1 MRFRKDLGVALAQL
15 LQYLAEFHGVGPVAG
30 VGFVKQGDM
39 IIAADQQPQTDL
51 SQIDAASL
59 VLAAPG
65 EPGRGTS
72 VDVGEEV
79 GGVVDQGGGVDA
91 PIAHQHLRDFLLDGL
106 DGFERKFSHVV
117 EKALAAQLRGI
128 GGEQSIENR
137 PRVPVGQLRL
147 GCGSQAAVE
156 NGQQGVLPYGES
168 LGSFGDVAVDD
179 LGELELLGHRIK
191 RSEEHTSELQSHSDL
206 VCRLLLEKKKEQ

>member
-91 PIAHQHLRDFLLDGL
+91 PIAHQHLRDWVLDCASL
-106 DGFERKFSHVV
+106 FYQERKST
-117 EKALAAQLRGI
+117 
-128 GGEQSIENR
+128 
-137 PRVPVGQLRL
+137 RL
-147 GCGSQAAVE
+147 
-156 NGQQGVLPYGES
+156 N
-168 LGSFGDVAVDD
+168 
-179 LGELELLGHRIK
+179 
-191 RSEEHTSELQSHSDL
+191 
-206 VCRLLLEKKKEQ
+206 

>member
-1 MRFRKDLGVALAQL
+1 RSMRRALFLPRRASREGVRVSWENFRSK
-15 LQYLAEFHGVGPVAG
+15 PSRPSRR
-30 VGFVKQGDM
+30 K
-39 IIAADQQPQTDL
+39 
-51 SQIDAASL
+51 S
-59 VLAAPG
+59 
-65 EPGRGTS
+65 
-72 VDVGEEV
+72 
-79 GGVVDQGGGVDA
+79 
-91 PIAHQHLRDFLLDGL
+91 HQHLRDFLLDGL

-168 LGSFGDVAVDD
+168 LVSF
-179 LGELELLGHRIK
+179 
-191 RSEEHTSELQSHSDL
+191 
-206 VCRLLLEKKKEQ
+206 

>member
-1 MRFRKDLGVALAQL
+1 
-15 LQYLAEFHGVGPVAG
+15 G

-39 IIAADQQPQTDL
+39 IIAAGQQPQTDL

-128 GGEQSIENR
+128 GGEQSIENG

-168 LGSFGDVAVDD
+168 LVSFGDVAVDG
-179 LGELELLGHRIK
+179 LGDVELWGRVIMGSGSSSLEGGARGRQRGGGRLEAFAEV
-191 RSEEHTSELQSHSDL
+191 RSVAEVEVRTPANS
-206 VCRLLLEKKKEQ
+206 